1 MLEGERERGR
11 ERVIVSVYVCRKDV
25 EKAQNLIK
33 PYILHYAQIHTHV
46 QHTHSHTQKLQNTI
60 FAPVSKYLRDHMSMS
75 THEHMR
81 GN

>member
-1 MLEGERERGR
+1 MLEGERERR
-11 ERVIVSVYVCRKDV
+11 RVIVSVYVCRKDV

-46 QHTHSHTQKLQNTI
+46 QHTHTQKLQNTI